1 MASRAGRQPSPTTD
15 PLPAERRGRAS
26 DGAQNRPPRQPP
38 GQGPRRR
45 EPGDAVGTAG
55 GRSVPAGCGHRR
67 PGPMHVR
74 PPTPGALLLAREPH
88 AGRRPPPVC
97 ISWRGDAPRTHTS
110 PDLRLPSRALVG
122 LLLRLGR
129 FLSKL
134 TVPAEAGS
142 AGPAPCDVTTETS
155 DWSNQ
160 ALASSRS
167 RRNLRPKSCS
177 RPAVARCGH
186 GVATGAGRPGRH
198 SIRARWRGSPRS
210 GRSRDAAGPVRA

>member
-74 PPTPGALLLAREPH
+74 PPTPGALFLAREPH
-88 AGRRPPPVC
+88 AGRADPGRAAPAGCAAVHLYVVRNRRRRRPPPVC
-97 ISWRGDAPRTHTS
+97 ISWCPRGDLDTVKWEPSHQRRPRWGRGAVCAASWTWSERSAPLGQDR
-110 PDLRLPSRALVG
+110 RA
-122 LLLRLGR
+122 
-129 FLSKL
+129 
-134 TVPAEAGS
+134 A
-142 AGPAPCDVTTETS
+142 
-155 DWSNQ
+155 W
-160 ALASSRS
+160 
-167 RRNLRPKSCS
+167 
-177 RPAVARCGH
+177 
-186 GVATGAGRPGRH
+186 
-198 SIRARWRGSPRS
+198 
-210 GRSRDAAGPVRA
+210 PVRVDPLRGHRRGVGASRILPR